1 MPRRADH
8 PRASL
13 AQALELASAVD
24 ALGGECTLDSAAARL
39 DARPG
44 GAFGARV
51 STAVKFGWIAVRRGR
66 LRLTPAYRDLVRA
79 DDAARRTLLRQAL
92 GRVPLYRRLFDRF
105 AGRELP
111 RDGLA
116 ALLVRDYAVPAATAA
131 RAAGW
136 IADAMASVAAPPGES
151 AVAAPGAA
159 PAARGARYRITVR
172 GPELDSTIEL
182 AGAEDLELVRALLA
196 KVERALVN
204 AR

>member
-13 AQALELASAVD
+13 AQALELASAVA

-66 LRLTPAYRDLVRA
+66 LRLEPAYGELVRA
-79 DDAARRTLLRQAL
+79 DDATRRTLLRQAL

-136 IADAMASVAAPPGES
+136 ITEAMASVAAPPGPP
-151 AVAAPGAA
+151 VAAA
-159 PAARGARYRITVR
+159 PRPEPRDARYRVTVR
-172 GPELDSTIEL
+172 GPDLDSTVEI
-182 AGAEDLELVRALLA
+182 AGTEDLELVRALLA
-196 KVERALVN
+196 KVGRALTN